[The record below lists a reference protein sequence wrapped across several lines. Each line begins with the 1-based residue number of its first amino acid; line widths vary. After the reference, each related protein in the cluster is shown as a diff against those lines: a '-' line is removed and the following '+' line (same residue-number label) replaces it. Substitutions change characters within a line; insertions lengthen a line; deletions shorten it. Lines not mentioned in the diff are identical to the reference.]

1 MQQMNLYTELTM
13 LDTLMNKLFETFS
26 DVSQNPLALAIFGII
41 AVLIFLLILATM
53 FPFWRRVLVS
63 ARLLESDERPSS
75 LLLWI
80 ISVVIVVKIAQVY
93 VVQPF
98 IVDGGSMLPTFHNKE
113 FLLVDKFSYLVGE
126 PNRGDIMI
134 FKLYEGGSNQY
145 VGKHL
150 IKRVVGLPGE
160 RVVVREGV
168 TTIYNDTYP
177 EGFTLDESFVMYKD
191 KEKNIDMI
199 LDENHYFVMGDNRA
213 QSYDSRDWGPLDREN
228 IKGQVLFR
236 IYPFGTASY
245 EPGRYIYTK

>member
-1 MQQMNLYTELTM
+1 M
-13 LDTLMNKLFETFS
+13 LDTLINKLFETFS

-93 VVQPF
+93 VIQPF

-113 FLLVDKFSYLVGE
+113 FLLVDKFSYLIGE
-126 PNRGDIMI
+126 PDRGDILI

-150 IKRVVGLPGE
+150 IKRVIGLPGE
-160 RVVVREGV
+160 RVVVRDGT

-177 EGFTLDESFVMYKD
+177 EGFTLDESFILYKD
-191 KEKNIDMI
+191 KEKNVDIT

-213 QSYDSRDWGPLDREN
+213 QSYDSRDWGPLNKEN
-228 IKGQVLFR
+228 IKGQVLLR